1 MKTLFTSVLLV
12 YSIFTQTAHAQQLL
26 TIMRSSTATPSNY
39 DDLMARLE
47 AKGLDKLDWT
57 FHAIGAGQAGGL
69 FSIGL
74 FPNQAALDDRME
86 KVRPVFQEAGV
97 NAPAPQVFEVY
108 RTFTGRIPAA
118 KPANGIVVFFDAHLT
133 PAQYD
138 QIVDGLAKAGL
149 PVSPD
154 GHLFHAA
161 IRTPDGIKVVDVWES
176 PEKFQAFGNTLIP
189 IIQSIDPTPIQP
201 VIYHLYNYII
211 P

>member
-86 KVRPVFQEAGV
+86 RCGRFFRRPVSMPLRRKSLRYT
-97 NAPAPQVFEVY
+97 APLPDASPQPNR
-108 RTFTGRIPAA
+108 RT
-118 KPANGIVVFFDAHLT
+118 V
-133 PAQYD
+133 
-138 QIVDGLAKAGL
+138 
-149 PVSPD
+149 
-154 GHLFHAA
+154 
-161 IRTPDGIKVVDVWES
+161 
-176 PEKFQAFGNTLIP
+176 
-189 IIQSIDPTPIQP
+189 
-201 VIYHLYNYII
+201 
-211 P
+211 